1 MINIIVLSFYSI
13 KIGGIC
19 MKKTCVKT
27 AVLIMCLAM
36 TFSLLAGCAK
46 PATDN
51 GSSTGNQTAPAQ
63 AVDNTAASSGK
74 ISEKERV
81 LKVMFPE
88 HPNQPVKDFA
98 PAQQEIFKKTNIK
111 LQFEVV
117 PSSNYDDKKKILLA
131 TNNLPD
137 IIRISK
143 SDVNDYGTSGI
154 FLPLMDYVRNDMVY
168 FKEKWESIPDLIKV
182 TLDGKLYGFPVIA
195 RNEAKNGYGPVIRVD
210 LLKKHNLETPDTFDE
225 LLDVLAKL
233 KEIYPDSI
241 PWSMRSGTV
250 KNIQKIAYMLGS
262 GYGDDGIYYDYDV
275 DGGRY
280 VFGPATK
287 EFKNVLS
294 YLNKAYKMGVLD
306 PDYAVST
313 KQQWE
318 ENLTSGK
325 SFFFLDNS
333 GFGLNY
339 TNNLRKTDPEAT
351 FQIIPIP
358 ANQDGVRRAVF
369 YATVFTGEMYAI
381 NAKIKDPDTV
391 IKFIDWMY
399 SEEGSNITN
408 FGVEGETFYIDE
420 NGEPQF
426 IADYVNKFKDAQP
439 SPYYAVYSDLGITKL
454 NFSLWACNTMTQFQ
468 IEKLTGTW
476 SDLYDEYWT
485 IVGNDKA
492 YVEPVMDP
500 PLTAEEAERVKDI
513 LASLNTM
520 LEQEYDK
527 FIIGVKDISEYDAV
541 IDKAIEMGALELEQ
555 IYNDALARL
564 QQ

>member
-1 MINIIVLSFYSI
+1 
-13 KIGGIC
+13 
-19 MKKTCVKT
+19 MKKTYVKF
-27 AVLIMCLAM
+27 AALFLCLIMALSM
-36 TFSLLAGCAK
+36 VTGCAK
-46 PATDN
+46 TADNSGNNANNQATP
-51 GSSTGNQTAPAQ
+51 SQEPGNA
-63 AVDNTAASSGK
+63 DEGSGK

-81 LKVMFPE
+81 LKVMFGE
-88 HPNQPVKDFA
+88 HPNQPVKNFA

-111 LQFEVV
+111 LDFEIV
-117 PSSNYDDKKKILLA
+117 PSSNYEDKKKILLA

-137 IIRISK
+137 IIKINK
-143 SDVNDYGTSGI
+143 NDVNDYGKTGI
-154 FLPLMDYVRNDMVY
+154 FLPLMDYVNNDMVH
-168 FKEKWESIPDLIKV
+168 FKEKWDSIPDLIKV
-182 TLDGKLYGFPVIA
+182 TLDGELYGFPVIA
-195 RNEAKNGYGPVIRVD
+195 RNEAKNGFGPVIRVD
-210 LLKKHNLETPDTFDE
+210 LLEKHNIETPDTFDE
-225 LLDVLAKL
+225 LLDALAKL
-233 KEIYPDSI
+233 KEIYPDST

-250 KNIQKIAYMLGS
+250 KNIQKVAYMLGS
-262 GYGDDGIYYDYDV
+262 GYGDNGIYYDYDV

-294 YLNKAYKMGVLD
+294 YLNKAFTMGVLD

-318 ENLTSGK
+318 EKLTSGK

-339 TNNLRKTDPEAT
+339 TNNLRKTDPEAK
-351 FQIIPIP
+351 FQVLPIL
-358 ANQDGVRRAVF
+358 ANQDGVRRAIF
-369 YATVFTGEMYAI
+369 YATTFTGEMYGI
-381 NAKIKDPDTV
+381 SAKVKDPDTV

-408 FGVEGETFYIDE
+408 FGVEGETFELDE
-420 NGEPQF
+420 NGQPQF
-426 IADYVNKFKDAQP
+426 IADYVVQFKDAQP
-439 SPYYAVYSDLGITKL
+439 APYYAIYSDLGITKL

-476 SDLYDEYWT
+476 SDLYDEYWS
-485 IVGNDKA
+485 IVGNDPA

-500 PLTAEEAERVKDI
+500 PLTTEEAERVKDI

-527 FIIGVKDISEYDAV
+527 FIMGVKDISV
-541 IDKAIEMGALELEQ
+541 NMMSL
-555 IYNDALARL
+555 
-564 QQ
+564 

>member
-1 MINIIVLSFYSI
+1 
-13 KIGGIC
+13 
-19 MKKTCVKT
+19 MKKSCAKT
-27 AVLIMCLAM
+27 VVLILCLVI
-36 TFSLLAGCAK
+36 TLSLFAGCAI
-46 PATDN
+46 PTANNGGSNTDN
-51 GSSTGNQTAPAQ
+51 QPTTAPTQ
-63 AVDNTAASSGK
+63 AADNTQVSGK

-88 HPNQPVKDFA
+88 HPNQPVKNFA

-154 FLPLMDYVRNDMVY
+154 FLPLMDYVRNDMVH
-168 FKEKWESIPDLIKV
+168 FKEKWESTPDLIKV
-182 TLDGKLYGFPVIA
+182 TLDGELYGFPVIA
-195 RNEAKNGYGPVIRVD
+195 RNEAKNGVGPVIRVD
-210 LLKKHNLETPDTFDE
+210 LLKKHNLKTPDTFDE
-225 LLDVLAKL
+225 LLDVLTKL
-233 KEIYPDSI
+233 KELYPDSI
-241 PWSMRSGTV
+241 PWTMRSGTTS
-250 KNIQKIAYMLGS
+250 NLSKIAYMLGS
-262 GYGDDGIYYDYDV
+262 GYGVYYDYDV

-280 VFGPATK
+280 VFGQATK

-294 YLNKAYKMGVLD
+294 FLNKAYELGVLD

-333 GFGLNY
+333 GFGLNF
-339 TNNLRKTDPEAT
+339 TNNLRKIDPEAT
-351 FQIIPIP
+351 FQIIPVP
-358 ANQDGVRRAVF
+358 ENQSGSRRAVF

-381 NAKIKDPDTV
+381 SGKIKDPDTV

-408 FGVEGETFYIDE
+408 FGVEGETFTLDE
-420 NGEPQF
+420 NGQPQF
-426 IADYVNKFKDAQP
+426 IADYVIKFKDAQP
-439 SPYYAVYSDLGITKL
+439 APYYAVYSDLGITKL

-527 FIIGVKDISEYDAV
+527 FILGVKDISEYDAI